1 MNVLAVLVA
10 GYVCFSLELGL
21 RKAIAVGSAGIA
33 PSFVFILCVL
43 IALSAP
49 SSVAMWTCMILGLLT
64 DLTWPHEISGGVST
78 RVIVGP
84 YAIAYLVACQ
94 FVLSIRGNM
103 FRRNPLTLGFLCCFG
118 MAIAQIVVVALY
130 TFRSRYTPEIAWDPT
145 SQLLA
150 RLGVALYTGLVGIVV
165 GVFAGPLTAALGVHQ
180 APQRRFTRP
189 IY

>member
-1 MNVLAVLVA
+1 MNAIAVLVA
-10 GYVCFSLELGL
+10 GYACFSLELGL
-21 RKAIAVGSAGIA
+21 RKALAIGSAGIA

-49 SSVAMWTCMILGLLT
+49 SSVAMWTCLILGLIT
-64 DLTWPHEISGGVST
+64 DLTWPHEIASGVST
-78 RVIVGP
+78 ATIAGP
-84 YAIAYLVACQ
+84 YAVGYLVACQ

-103 FRRNPLTLGFLCCFG
+103 FKRNPLTLGVLCACG

-130 TFRSRYTPEIAWDPT
+130 TFRSGYTEIPWDPT

-150 RLGVALYTGLVGIVV
+150 RMGVALYTGLVGLVV
-165 GVFAGPLTAALGVHQ
+165 GIFAGPLTAALGVHQ

>member
-1 MNVLAVLVA
+1 MNFIAVLVA
-10 GYVCFSLELGL
+10 GYACFSLELGL
-21 RKAIAVGSAGIA
+21 RKALAVGSSGIA

-43 IALSAP
+43 ISLSAP
-49 SSVAMWTCMILGLLT
+49 ASVAMWTCLLLGLIT
-64 DLTWPHEISGGVST
+64 DLTWPHEIAGGVST
-78 RVIVGP
+78 ATIVGP
-84 YAIAYLVACQ
+84 YAIGYLVACQ

-103 FRRNPLTLGFLCCFG
+103 FKRNPLTLGFLCCFG

-165 GVFAGPLTAALGVHQ
+165 GVFAGPLTSALGVHQ

>member
-1 MNVLAVLVA
+1 MNIIAVFVA
-10 GYVCFSLELGL
+10 GYACFALELGL
-21 RKAIAVGSAGIA
+21 RKALAIGSAGIA

-43 IALSAP
+43 VALSAP
-49 SSVAMWTCMILGLLT
+49 SSVAMWTCLILGLIT
-64 DLTWPHEISGGVST
+64 DLTWPHEIAGGVST
-78 RVIVGP
+78 ATIAGP
-84 YAIAYLVACQ
+84 YAVGYLVACQ

-103 FRRNPLTLGFLCCFG
+103 FKRNPLTLGVLCGFG

-130 TFRSRYTPEIAWDPT
+130 TFRSGYTEIPWDPT

-150 RLGVALYTGLVGIVV
+150 RLGVALYTGVV
-165 GVFAGPLTAALGVHQ
+165 GLVVGFFAGPLTAALGVHQ